1 MVLLKEHYNNT
12 LEKQVEEEKQQN
24 EEIPEDNENAIKIEG
39 NLIVYPYDE
48 CEYSIIGAEDG
59 HWELNSTKAK
69 ILNQTSTT
77 VLVAITTGR
86 NGKFELIYKRDGKE
100 DIVADVTIDS
110 L

>member
-12 LEKQVEEEKQQN
+12 IEKHVEEEKQQN
-24 EEIPEDNENAIKIEG
+24 EEVPEDNENAIKIEG
-39 NLIVYPYDE
+39 DLIVYPYDE
-48 CEYSIIGAEDG
+48 CEYSIIGDDSG

-69 ILNQTSTT
+69 ILNQTSTA

-86 NGKFELIYKRDGKE
+86 SGEFELIYKRDGKE
-100 DIVADVTIDS
+100 DIVKNITIDS